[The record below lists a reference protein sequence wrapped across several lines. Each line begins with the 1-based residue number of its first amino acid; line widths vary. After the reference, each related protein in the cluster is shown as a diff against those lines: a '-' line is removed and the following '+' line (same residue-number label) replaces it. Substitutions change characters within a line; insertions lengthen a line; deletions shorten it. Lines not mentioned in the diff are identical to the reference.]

1 MRDDGD
7 EMAGMMNAR
16 RCGGAR
22 YGDEQALTVCVRGVE
37 VQIMLS
43 EGSYPAGLTPVQA
56 RFIARALYR
65 MARLAEQRAGAVAA
79 VVARKE
85 AAA

>member
-7 EMAGMMNAR
+7 EMAGLMNAR

-22 YGDEQALTVCVRGVE
+22 YGDEQAVTICVRGVE
-37 VQIMLS
+37 VQIRLS
-43 EGSYPAGLTPVQA
+43 EGLFPAGLTPVQA
-56 RFIARALYR
+56 RFVARALYR
-65 MARLAEQRAGAVAA
+65 MARLADQRAGVAA
-79 VVARKE
+79 TVVARKE